1 MLSIWAPDVQNILN
15 ANGEVRPVSFTFEVI
30 GKTDVGCVRVTN
42 EDNFG
47 YDSERGIFVVCDG
60 MGGHAAGEVASR
72 IAVDS
77 LLKYFHQC
85 PALQEQ
91 DAHVLAGTI
100 SKRALALGDAIQLA
114 NIAIHEA
121 SCRDEAYAG
130 MGSTIA
136 CVLAKEN
143 LFSVGHVGDSRVYL
157 IREGAIERLT
167 QDHSLVVQQMRM
179 GLMSPDEAERSKL
192 QNVITK
198 ALGAEPDVEPDFDER
213 VALPDDVLVL
223 ASDGLTRSLSEQQ
236 ILAVISATA
245 NLRHAC
251 DKLIQ
256 MAKDAG
262 GEDNITCLLI
272 RFVELRWYQSLLS
285 NLGLAGAGS
294 GKVIS

>member
-1 MLSIWAPDVQNILN
+1 MT
-15 ANGEVRPVSFTFEVI
+15 FTFEVT

-47 YDSERGIFVVCDG
+47 YDSKRGIFVVCDG

-77 LLKYFHQC
+77 FLKYFHQC
-85 PALQEQ
+85 PPLQEQ

-100 SKRALALGDAIQLA
+100 SKRALALCDAIQLA

-121 SCRDEAYAG
+121 SCRDEEYAG
-130 MGSTIA
+130 MGSTIV

-157 IREGAIERLT
+157 IREGVIEQLT
-167 QDHSLVVQQMRM
+167 QDHSLVAQQMRM
-179 GLMSPDEAERSKL
+179 GLISPDEAEQSKL

-198 ALGAEPDVEPDFDER
+198 ALGAEPDVEPDFDDR
-213 VALPDDVLVL
+213 IALTGDVLVL

-236 ILAVISATA
+236 ILTAISATA

-251 DKLIQ
+251 DNLIQ

-272 RFVELRWYQSLLS
+272 RFVELRWYESLLFKS
-285 NLGLAGAGS
+285 RIGRGR
-294 GKVIS
+294 

>member
-1 MLSIWAPDVQNILN
+1 MTFTL
-15 ANGEVRPVSFTFEVI
+15 EVT

-77 LLKYFHQC
+77 LLEYFRQC
-85 PALQEQ
+85 PLWEKQ
-91 DAHVLAGTI
+91 DAHVSAETM
-100 SKRALALGDAIQLA
+100 SKRALALVEAIQLA
-114 NIAIHEA
+114 NIAIHDV
-121 SCRDEAYAG
+121 SRRDEAYAG
-130 MGSTIA
+130 MGSTIV
-136 CVLAKEN
+136 CVLAKKN
-143 LFSVGHVGDSRVYL
+143 LFSVGHVGDSRAYL
-157 IREGAIERLT
+157 IREGAIEQLT

-179 GLMSPDEAERSKL
+179 GLISTDEAERSKL

-198 ALGAEPDVEPDFDER
+198 ALGAEPEVEPDFDER
-213 VALPDDVLVL
+213 IALPDDVLVL

-236 ILAVISATA
+236 ILATVGATA
-245 NLRHAC
+245 NLTHAC
-251 DKLIQ
+251 DNLIQ

-262 GEDNITCLLI
+262 GKDNITCLLI
-272 RFVELRWYQSLLS
+272 RFVELRWYESLLS
-285 NLGLAGAGS
+285 SLGLAGAGS